1 MAATAKRKA
10 RGPSKPRNVAENA
23 FMSAKWDEVC
33 EGRSFSASDAPTL
46 ALLVQW
52 YAVVER
58 CISDM
63 DVGDGL
69 PQVAYENNMGD
80 IKAVPMIQTMKQ
92 ASAEIRQLN
101 KQLGIV
107 DGADV
112 GGGGA
117 GAGKDSVLRL
127 VSQNREQRAAR

>member
-1 MAATAKRKA
+1 
-10 RGPSKPRNVAENA
+10 
-23 FMSAKWDEVC
+23 MSAKWDELC
-33 EGRSFSASDAPTL
+33 RGRAFKASDVPALT
-46 ALLVQW
+46 LLVQW

-69 PQVAYENNMGD
+69 PQVAYENKMGD
-80 IKAVPMIQTMKQ
+80 VKAVPMIQTMKQ

-112 GGGGA
+112 KGGGEARG
-117 GAGKDSVLRL
+117 DSVLSL
-127 VSQNREQRAAR
+127 VTQNRRKKAAH

>member
-1 MAATAKRKA
+1 MAKR
-10 RGPSKPRNVAENA
+10 RVPGPVKPENVAENA

-33 EGRSFSASDAPTL
+33 AGRSFSASDAPTL

-58 CISDM
+58 CMSDM

-92 ASAEIRQLN
+92 ASAEIRQIN

-112 GGGGA
+112 EGGAARGGGKGA
-117 GAGKDSVLRL
+117 LSLVQGRRKNRVQGAQG
-127 VSQNREQRAAR
+127 

>member
-1 MAATAKRKA
+1 VAKTRA
-10 RGPSKPRNVAENA
+10 PAKPRQVRESA
-23 FMSAKWDEVC
+23 FMSAKWDEIC
-33 EGRSFSASDAPTL
+33 KGRTFRTQDIPALT
-46 ALLVQW
+46 LLVQW

-69 PQVAYENNMGD
+69 PQVAYENKMGD
-80 IKAVPMIQTMKQ
+80 VKAVPMIQTMKQ

-117 GAGKDSVLRL
+117 DAGKDSVLRL
-127 VSQNREQRAAR
+127 VSQSRKQRAAR